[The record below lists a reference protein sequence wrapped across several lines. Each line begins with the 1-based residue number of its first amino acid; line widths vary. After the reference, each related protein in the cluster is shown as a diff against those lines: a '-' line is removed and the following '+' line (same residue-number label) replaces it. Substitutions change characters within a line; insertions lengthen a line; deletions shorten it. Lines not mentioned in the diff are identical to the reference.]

1 MEELMSAAS
10 PAQTQVRRTAAA
22 APSRA
27 PQAAAPQ
34 AQAQPQ
40 AQRATTQV
48 FDFSKPLGEDEI
60 RVNLGDV
67 PVMRTTMDAD
77 VFEPTLLSRLF
88 DLFGP
93 RR

>member
-1 MEELMSAAS
+1 MSAAS

-27 PQAAAPQ
+27 PQEQ
-34 AQAQPQ
+34 
-40 AQRATTQV
+40 ATTRV
-48 FDFSKPLGEDEI
+48 YDFSKPRGEDEI
-60 RVNLGDV
+60 RVNLADV
-67 PVMRTTMDAD
+67 PVTRTAMDAD

>member
-1 MEELMSAAS
+1 MSAAS
-10 PAQTQVRRTAAA
+10 PAQTQVRRNAAA
-22 APSRA
+22 APSHA
-27 PQAAAPQ
+27 PQTAAPQ
-34 AQAQPQ
+34 APAQE
-40 AQRATTQV
+40 QRATTQV
-48 FDFSKPLGEDEI
+48 FDFSKPRGDDEI
-60 RVNLGDV
+60 RVNLADV

>member
-1 MEELMSAAS
+1 MSAAS
-10 PAQTQVRRTAAA
+10 PAQTPVRRTAAA

-27 PQAAAPQ
+27 PQEQ
-34 AQAQPQ
+34 
-40 AQRATTQV
+40 ATTRV
-48 FDFSKPLGEDEI
+48 YDFSKPRGEDEI
-60 RVNLGDV
+60 RVNLADV
-67 PVMRTTMDAD
+67 PVTRTAMDAD

>member
-1 MEELMSAAS
+1 MSAAS

-22 APSRA
+22 APSPTSTR
-27 PQAAAPQ
+27 
-34 AQAQPQ
+34 
-40 AQRATTQV
+40 V
-48 FDFSKPLGEDEI
+48 YDFSKPRGEDEI
-60 RVNLGDV
+60 RVNLADV
-67 PVMRTTMDAD
+67 PVMRTTMSAD

>member
-1 MEELMSAAS
+1 MSAAS
-10 PAQTQVRRTAAA
+10 PAQTQVRRTAAV

-27 PQAAAPQ
+27 PQE
-34 AQAQPQ
+34 
-40 AQRATTQV
+40 RATTRV
-48 FDFSKPLGEDEI
+48 YDFSKPRGEDEI
-60 RVNLGDV
+60 RVNLADV
-67 PVMRTTMDAD
+67 PVTRTAMDAD

>member
-1 MEELMSAAS
+1 MSAAS
-10 PAQTQVRRTAAA
+10 PAQPQVRRTTAA

-27 PQAAAPQ
+27 PAAAPE
-34 AQAQPQ
+34 
-40 AQRATTQV
+40 RATTQV
-48 FDFSKPLGEDEI
+48 FDFSKPRGEDEI
-60 RVNLGDV
+60 RVNLADV
-67 PVMRTTMDAD
+67 PVMQTAIDAD

>member
-1 MEELMSAAS
+1 MSAAS

-27 PQAAAPQ
+27 PQAAAAPQ
-34 AQAQPQ
+34 EQAP

-48 FDFSKPLGEDEI
+48 FDFSKPRGEDEV
-60 RVNLGDV
+60 RVNLADV

>member
-1 MEELMSAAS
+1 MSAAS

-34 AQAQPQ
+34 APVQE
-40 AQRATTQV
+40 RATTQV
-48 FDFSKPLGEDEI
+48 FDFSKPSGEDEI
-60 RVNLGDV
+60 RLNLADV

>member
-1 MEELMSAAS
+1 MSAAS

-22 APSRA
+22 APSHA
-27 PQAAAPQ
+27 PQAAAP
-34 AQAQPQ
+34 QAQPQ

-48 FDFSKPLGEDEI
+48 FDFAKPRGEDEI

-67 PVMRTTMDAD
+67 PMMRTTMDAD
-77 VFEPTLLSRLF
+77 IFEPTLLSRLF